1 MTQKGPIM
9 NRVEQYYNEQDQV
22 EWDRLERHRT
32 ELAVSLWAM
41 EKYSS
46 PPPAKLLD
54 IGCGPGRYAIELTRR
69 GYTVTLLDLS
79 QANLDL
85 ASQKAAEA
93 GVVLNGLHKGDARH
107 LKEFADGAYDIVLL
121 MGPLYHLVSESDR
134 RQALAEAWRVLKPGG
149 VLFAAFINRFSV
161 FRASAK
167 ELPTEPVE
175 FWPVYEQIW
184 REGGYTSTIGFTEAY
199 FAHPDEIIPFME
211 LSGWQTQVLLGVEG
225 VVTGMEERVNTMM
238 GEAWE
243 RWLEINIM
251 FACEPAARGCS
262 DHLLYVGTKPG

>member
-1 MTQKGPIM
+1 M

-22 EWDRLERHRT
+22 EWDRLDRHRT

-41 EKYSS
+41 NKYS
-46 PPPAKLLD
+46 PPPPAHLLD
-54 IGCGPGRYAIELTRR
+54 IGCGPGRYAIELTRQ
-69 GYTVTLLDLS
+69 GYCVSLLDLS

-85 ASQKAAEA
+85 ASQKAVEA
-93 GVVLNGLHKGDARH
+93 GVGLNGLYKGDARK
-107 LKEFADGAYDIVLL
+107 LDGFSDGAFDIVLL

-134 RQALAEAWRVLKPGG
+134 RLALAEAWRVLKPRGI
-149 VLFAAFINRFSV
+149 LYATFINRFSV
-161 FRASAK
+161 FRAAAK
-167 ELPTEPVE
+167 ELPTEPVD

-184 REGGYTSTIGFTEAY
+184 REGIHTSNLGFTEAY

-211 LSGWQTQVLLGVEG
+211 VSGWQTQALLGVEG
-225 VVTGMEERVNTMM
+225 VVTGMEERVNAMT
-238 GEAWE
+238 GDEWQ

-262 DHLLYVGTKPG
+262 DHLLYVGTKSG